1 MVIVSFCRDLGSQ
14 IGLARVDWPK
24 TAIVELPFEA
34 CWHHVWNHCYFREY
48 LGKLYFK
55 NYKNPYSSAIN
66 SRDISYTQRMFI
78 LLWAQ
83 VCILAN
89 SPMYVIHVMQ
99 WSLQNVCNIDK
110 CNNNFPT
117 QYFDYFCSKAL
128 LCRWRMF
135 ISICKLTKISWS
147 LLI

>member
-1 MVIVSFCRDLGSQ
+1 MLIISFCRDLGSQ

-24 TAIVELPFEA
+24 TAIIELSIEA

-48 LGKLYFK
+48 LDKLYFK
-55 NYKNPYSSAIN
+55 NYKNLYSSAIN

-89 SPMYVIHVMQ
+89 SPMYVIHIMQ
-99 WSLQNVCNIDK
+99 WSLQNICNIVNATTIFQPSILITFVLRH
-110 CNNNFPT
+110 CHT
-117 QYFDYFCSKAL
+117 GEGCL
-128 LCRWRMF
+128 LVF
-135 ISICKLTKISWS
+135 AN
-147 LLI
+147 